1 MYIRTTENPPVYL
14 LIVKIN
20 INLKTDMFK
29 LT

>member
-14 LIVKIN
+14 RIVKIN
-20 INLKTDMFK
+20 INLNTDVFK